1 MSKALESFES
11 LIELIDFLT
20 EEIPLSS
27 QNVDWFYN
35 IGDDIKN
42 VKNELE
48 KSLKHNEPMKV
59 VTEQV
64 TIKRKGKEREIEVHH
79 CGNCDYELALLS
91 NAKYCPDCG
100 QKLDWSDSE

>member
-1 MSKALESFES
+1 MRKALESFES
-11 LIELIDFLT
+11 LIDLIDFLT

-48 KSLKHNEPMKV
+48 KCVEFENKLKALTKLS
-59 VTEQV
+59 
-64 TIKRKGKEREIEVHH
+64 TIELLVDKKKFNTNDIELLRASIIEVLER
-79 CGNCDYELALLS
+79 DE
-91 NAKYCPDCG
+91 D
-100 QKLDWSDSE
+100 E

>member
-11 LIELIDFLT
+11 LIDLIDFLT

-48 KSLKHNEPMKV
+48 KCAEFENKLKAILNKAWNGYNAVDLM
-59 VTEQV
+59 Q
-64 TIKRKGKEREIEVHH
+64 EIM
-79 CGNCDYELALLS
+79 EL
-91 NAKYCPDCG
+91 
-100 QKLDWSDSE
+100 LDE